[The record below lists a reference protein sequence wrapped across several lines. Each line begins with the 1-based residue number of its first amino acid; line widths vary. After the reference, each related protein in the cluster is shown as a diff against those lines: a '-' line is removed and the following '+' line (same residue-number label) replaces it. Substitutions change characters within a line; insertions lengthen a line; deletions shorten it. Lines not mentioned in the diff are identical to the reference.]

1 MVHLWISQTSFFKM
15 WSFIWTKVSMFF
27 IAGKNQIIYELH
39 VIHWYINY
47 CSFILYYKRYPA
59 HQKLGIS
66 LYSTCIQHEILF
78 SVALKNGWRVRVVNV
93 PSVTV
98 KPRDKTSGFFMPN
111 HWKWA
116 MHFSLYFNGFWWNK
130 KNLGCVRSVSNWIL
144 YIYKIVKFFF
154 LKLNDKW
161 AVTS

>member
-1 MVHLWISQTSFFKM
+1 MI
-15 WSFIWTKVSMFF
+15 
-27 IAGKNQIIYELH
+27 N
-39 VIHWYINY
+39 WYINY

-111 HWKWA
+111 HWRWA
-116 MHFSLYFNGFWWNK
+116 MHLSLYFNGFWWNK

-144 YIYKIVKFFF
+144 YIYKIVNFFF
-154 LKLNDKW
+154 LNSMTNVQTNVQLLHNHNFSYFWNKEFNN
-161 AVTS
+161 